1 MNPSHK
7 ALVDLRELER
17 TAEELARAAGEVALG
32 YFGTR
37 IGVET
42 KADDTP
48 VTVADRETE
57 TLLRAEIERRYPEHG
72 IFGEEHGEVR
82 PSAPVR
88 WILDPIDGTKS
99 FVRGV
104 PLWGVLIGI
113 EIEGEPVVGVVHLP
127 ALEETVT
134 AARGLGCRW
143 NGQPCTVSAESR
155 LDRSLVL
162 TTDEVAFHDHAA
174 EAGWRA
180 LAAAAHMTRSWGD
193 CYGHVLVATGRAQV
207 MVDPIL
213 AAWDAAP
220 LLPILTEAGGCF
232 TDLSGT
238 PTIHGGSAV
247 SANRALHPRL
257 LELLAADADPGC

>member
-1 MNPSHK
+1 MNRSHK

-88 WILDPIDGTKS
+88 WILDPIDGTRS

-113 EIEGEPVVGVVHLP
+113 EIESEPVVGVVHLP

-180 LAAAAHMTRSWGD
+180 LAAAARMTRSWGD

-247 SANRALHPRL
+247 SGNPALHPQV
-257 LELLAADADPGC
+257 LELLATDADPGR